1 MSDIQSVRRAFDI
14 LKAVSSNAGGASLTE
29 IAARVELPKSTVSR
43 MLSTLAGVGAVE
55 RMSEREGF
63 RIGNELIA
71 IASNVTYPRTLSAI
85 AKPFLQQL
93 SQTSGETATLCM
105 PDGDLA
111 HYVDQV
117 NSSRV
122 LQVHNW
128 VGQKLPVHACSD
140 GKLYLAN
147 WSDDEVERYVRRPLQ
162 RFTRSTLTTP
172 TAVRKEIRNIRRKGY
187 AWTNGEFD
195 ADIVGVSAPIRDEL
209 GQVVASICLFGAA
222 FRWPGEM
229 KAGRLIDMTSETA
242 DKISSRMRVAHSSRT
257 TTALAS
263 PMPALHPSKSDSKS
277 V

>member
-14 LKAVSSNAGGASLTE
+14 LKAVSSNAEGASLTE

-43 MLSTLAGVGAVE
+43 MLSTLTGVGAVE
-55 RMSEREGF
+55 RVSEREGF

-85 AKPFLQQL
+85 ARPFLQHL
-93 SQTSGETATLCM
+93 SQTSGETATLCV

-128 VGQKLPVHACSD
+128 VGQKLPMHACSD
-140 GKLYLAN
+140 GKLYL
-147 WSDDEVERYVRRPLQ
+147 SSRTDDEVEHYLQQPLQ
-162 RFTRSTLTTP
+162 RFTRSTLTAP
-172 TAVRKEIRNIRRKGY
+172 TAMRKEIRNIRRKGY

-195 ADIVGVSAPIRDEL
+195 ADIVGVSAPIRDEA

-222 FRWPGEM
+222 FRWPSEV
-229 KAGRLIDMTSETA
+229 KAGRLIDLTSETA
-242 DKISSRMRVAHSSRT
+242 DKISSRMRAAHSSRT
-257 TTALAS
+257 TTA
-263 PMPALHPSKSDSKS
+263 HPSPVPVLSPNKSDPKP